1 MSGAPLFY
9 SQALNVA
16 QLTQY
21 ALGVFE
27 PPAVDVVEFGEQE
40 GGVVE
45 RELAVP
51 FLRGMDSVVVE
62 SARLQLRSKPR
73 EMESEFEAS
82 EAAEPG
88 VVVKLPRISRL
99 VKIAIDF
106 TIPDAFA
113 GQTVHIVV
121 RNAQPQPTGGFTFSP
136 PVYAAPDFASPGP
149 MFPRPLSGL
158 SRTNTS
164 TGAVLG
170 LPRPLGEAWLVQLA
184 TGDEAVDLSAIPVTP
199 TVRYVR
205 IDAVPQ
211 NLTLA
216 IRLASESPQL

>member
-16 QLTQY
+16 QLMQY

-27 PPAVDVVEFGEQE
+27 PPAVDVVEFGEQD

-88 VVVKLPRISRL
+88 VVVNTGLTTPAGAGGL
-99 VKIAIDF
+99 VLLTYAK
-106 TIPDAFA
+106 PD
-113 GQTVHIVV
+113 GRVSV
-121 RNAQPQPTGGFTFSP
+121 NAMP
-136 PVYAAPDFASPGP
+136 
-149 MFPRPLSGL
+149 
-158 SRTNTS
+158 
-164 TGAVLG
+164 
-170 LPRPLGEAWLVQLA
+170 
-184 TGDEAVDLSAIPVTP
+184 
-199 TVRYVR
+199 
-205 IDAVPQ
+205 
-211 NLTLA
+211 
-216 IRLASESPQL
+216 